1 MYEKVSW
8 NCTDAYIITT
18 ETDTTTTV
26 LKLLK
31 IGSEN
36 QIGLLRS
43 AVLRKRNL

>member
-1 MYEKVSW
+1 MRKSW
-8 NCTDAYIITT
+8 NFTDAYIITL

-31 IGSEN
+31 IESEK

-43 AVLRKRNL
+43 AVLWKKNL